1 VVAATVVLAGS
12 ASLAKAGPATGLC
25 SMDTSRGAIPVSFA
39 IDACFDGH
47 AVWLRNDL
55 SVPIHFAISGDTGAR
70 TNLHLDQSLA
80 ALATRAHYPDPLLLL
95 PHDVLRIAIGTGAA
109 RITLADTDAGGY
121 YALATT
127 IFAFLPAGVAK
138 AAYDSITGMI
148 AEFSD
153 DFAKYANCTKTH
165 SSLICKPILVR
176 DVTFAVGR
184 AAVGGLAKGIVSLV
198 LNAATF
204 AKWANG
210 QPSAIKKILG
220 SDRTL
225 TFAAASGAAASQPGA
240 GPATVQS
247 AGSASNPI
255 VLVVDI
261 SGSMGDDDGT
271 GRIKIDGAKL
281 ALLNFLQQVEPGTP
295 IGLRTYPDQS
305 GGSCNTGT
313 VRFPIA
319 ARDPAT
325 MSAVIRSLQPD
336 GDTPTAEAMRAA
348 ANELKA
354 AGYTHGTLVIV
365 SDGESTCSS
374 PCDAAQAIAK
384 SGIDLQTITV
394 GFRISPAG
402 QKELQC
408 IANAMNGTYVDASD
422 SAGLKQALARVSRP
436 TLTVRLT
443 YPSKVVAEVAADPQ
457 GLVDVTGEITNTA
470 NQQARNVVTTMHF
483 DGVSPGLTRPVL
495 YLGNLDPGGSRT
507 VSWSFRPGIL
517 LAGSSVAFSVGAR
530 ADNTL
535 SDGTAS
541 GSITV
546 EQVNTA
552 TQAGP
557 ILRDR
562 HQLAILG
569 DSYSSGEGS
578 DRYIAGTDTSSD
590 GCHRSEFTYLIQAFH
605 QPDSSV
611 IACSGAIINDIY
623 FPNAA
628 NNVSSQ
634 LDQVEHLQ
642 RTRGVDAVVMT
653 LGGNNALFSHLAV
666 SCLLLDCTKAIVT
679 NFSTPWDHVSGQQFI
694 ADELNSDLRD
704 SLTDVYTNISGVL
717 NSNEAVKK
725 RGSVAPILV
734 VGYASPIPLTGRS
747 CLGFLDQLTRDETA
761 FIGQFVTSLNGL
773 VEAAVDS
780 ARQRNVPVFYVPN
793 TEDAFQPDHTIC
805 DAHPYARGLTS
816 FNGAGTDVTSLV
828 IPWTRIAALKQLL
841 NRGKQELL
849 HPNVQ
854 GYEAETNAI
863 IRWSLS
869 PAARADAAWLN
880 TGEAAQVPALP
891 ISTSNDDLG
900 QLGPGSS
907 PVLQGG
913 TSYPLTVEGFAP
925 DSNVEIIVRSQPL
938 LLAEVRADTAG
949 TVRTRVGLP
958 PTLLG
963 GRHTLELRGEARDE
977 KHSRIVT
984 IPFRIKKATDPVA
997 LRAAYYGA
1005 GGSALVAVLAWSA
1018 LGLLRRRDDR
1028 ARS

>member
-1 VVAATVVLAGS
+1 METWANPYSAVGVFSWDWRQIANGAGAITKLSGLGLGAYHDSVVQGEGLLSAKLHSLIRTCGGKTAIVLAGYS
-12 ASLAKAGPATGLC
+12 Q
-25 SMDTSRGAIPVSFA
+25 GAQVTADVFQ
-39 IDACFDGH
+39 
-47 AVWLRNDL
+47 RDL
-55 SVPIHFAISGDTGAR
+55 SDAERSHVSALVLFGDPYFNGGDRAVDRGSFSGRRDGVLGRRTKFASQGSTLILSYCHSHDPICQGFFFRVGPTRTLDPGAL
-70 TNLHLDQSLA
+70 TTQQHKNYTSFGEPEDA
-80 ALATRAHYPDPLLLL
+80 AAQ
-95 PHDVLRIAIGTGAA
+95 IAA
-109 RITLADTDAGGY
+109 RIAPIPIQGSGG
-121 YALATT
+121 
-127 IFAFLPAGVAK
+127 PVQGGV
-138 AAYDSITGMI
+138 D
-148 AEFSD
+148 
-153 DFAKYANCTKTH
+153 
-165 SSLICKPILVR
+165 L
-176 DVTFAVGR
+176 
-184 AAVGGLAKGIVSLV
+184 
-198 LNAATF
+198 
-204 AKWANG
+204 
-210 QPSAIKKILG
+210 
-220 SDRTL
+220 
-225 TFAAASGAAASQPGA
+225 
-240 GPATVQS
+240 
-247 AGSASNPI
+247 ASNPI

-261 SGSMGDDDGT
+261 SGSMSEDDGT

-313 VRFPIA
+313 VRFPVA
-319 ARDPAT
+319 PRDPAT
-325 MSAVIRSLQPD
+325 MSAVIRSLEPD

-348 ANELKA
+348 ANNLKA
-354 AGYTHGTLVIV
+354 EGYTHGTLVIV

-374 PCDAAQAIAK
+374 PCDAARAIAK

-394 GFRISPAG
+394 GFRISAAG
-402 QKELQC
+402 QKELRC

-436 TLTVRLT
+436 TLTVKLN
-443 YPSKVVAEVAADPQ
+443 YPSSVVAEVGDDPQ
-457 GLVDVTGEITNTA
+457 GLVDVVGDITNTA

-483 DGVSPGLTRPVL
+483 DGVSPGLTQPVL
-495 YLGNLDPGGSRT
+495 YLGNLDPGVSRT

-517 LAGSSVAFSVGAR
+517 LAGSSVTFSVSAR
-530 ADNTL
+530 AENTL

-546 EQVNTA
+546 EQVNSA
-552 TQAGP
+552 AQAGP

-562 HQLAILG
+562 HRLAIVG

-578 DRYIAGTDTSSD
+578 DRYIAGTDTPSD
-590 GCHRSEFTYLIQAFH
+590 GCHRSEFTYLVQAFH

-611 IACSGAIINDIY
+611 IACSGAVVNDIY
-623 FPNAA
+623 FSDDA
-628 NNVSSQ
+628 NHVGSQ
-634 LDQVEHLQ
+634 LDQLGQLQ

-694 ADELNSDLRD
+694 AEELNSDLRD
-704 SLTDVYTNISGVL
+704 SLTDVYTNLSSVL
-717 NSNEAVKK
+717 NSDAAVKK

-734 VGYASPIPLTGRS
+734 LGYASPIPLTGRS

-761 FIGQFVTSLNGL
+761 FIGQFVTTLNGL

-805 DAHPYARGLTS
+805 DAHPFARGLTS
-816 FNGAGTDVTSLV
+816 FNGAGVDVTSLV
-828 IPWTRIAALKQLL
+828 VPWTRIAALKQVLD
-841 NRGKQELL
+841 RAKQELL

-869 PAARADAAWLN
+869 PAARADATWLSS
-880 TGEAAQVPALP
+880 GEAAHVPALP
-891 ISTSNDDLG
+891 IRTSNDDLG

-913 TSYPLTVEGFAP
+913 TSYPLTANGFAP
-925 DSNVEIIVRSQPL
+925 ESNVEIIVRSQPL
-938 LLAEVRADTAG
+938 LLAEVHADAAG
-949 TVRTRVGLP
+949 EVRTRVGLP
-958 PTLLG
+958 PALPA
-963 GRHTLELRGEARDE
+963 GRHTLELRGEAQDE
-977 KHSRIVT
+977 KHSRIVA
-984 IPFRIKKATDPVA
+984 IPFRIRNAADPLA

-1018 LGLLRRRDDR
+1018 LAVLRRRDDG